1 MDQAASLT
9 VILVSTATIGVVHAL
24 APDHWVPFVSIG
36 RARQWSIPK
45 MVGIT
50 FLAGVGHVGSSV
62 LIGAIGMILGFS
74 LTGLESAEG
83 NRGAVAGLLLIG
95 FGLAYAVWGL
105 KQLRSHAHSDSD
117 AGSSLAVWT
126 LIAIFVL
133 GPCEPLIPLMFVSA
147 THGWTAVI
155 GVSALFGVITIV
167 MMIGQSLIVYL
178 GLDFLRFNRNLN
190 HHHGHIIAGLVI
202 AATGAGVMFLGI

>member
-1 MDQAASLT
+1 
-9 VILVSTATIGVVHAL
+9 
-24 APDHWVPFVSIG
+24 
-36 RARQWSIPK
+36 
-45 MVGIT
+45 MV
-50 FLAGVGHVGSSV
+50 
-62 LIGAIGMILGFS
+62 LGFS
-74 LTGLESAEG
+74 LTGLESIEG

-95 FGLAYAVWGL
+95 FGLAYTVWGL
-105 KQLRSHAHSDSD
+105 KQLRSHVHTASDPARSI
-117 AGSSLAVWT
+117 AVWT

-147 THGWTAVI
+147 THGWSAVI
-155 GVSALFGVITIV
+155 GVSALFGIITIV

-178 GLDFLRFNRNLN
+178 GLDFLRIGTRIN